1 VRVAEFPLPQPAEHR
16 RGPAFPITTVT
27 TVEAAPHTR
36 SPPSAVA
43 TAEAVRSGQVSA
55 SDFVAGALQRLETTD
70 RWVRAFV
77 DVDPAGSRA
86 AAAGMNRARGG
97 GTGRLAGV
105 PIAVKGRAGPGSAQV
120 RRLVAEGAIVIG
132 TTSTPRGTTHQTW
145 GHTDRGPT
153 RNPRRPDLSPG
164 GSSAGSA
171 AAVAAGVVA
180 LATGTDGAGSSRIPA
195 AWCGI
200 FGYKPTTALAVP
212 AGPAV
217 PAVPA
222 PLARDPRD
230 LRLWADVVLNGLPPA
245 GDPATAV
252 WSPDLGYAAHELDP
266 EVVAV
271 AHAAAQR
278 LADRSG
284 LRWTDTTV
292 ELLDPATAWSALRDP
307 AATGADRRAAAAV
320 RAHNNDRLAAL
331 FSRAGMLLTPTT
343 PAGPHGHA
351 GPGPQMS
358 VALTWTF
365 NLSGHPALSIPA
377 GATADGVPVGLQVI
391 ARPGADR
398 ALLDLAATCPP
409 AAPAPARPAQRYP

>member
-1 VRVAEFPLPQPAEHR
+1 M
-16 RGPAFPITTVT
+16 
-27 TVEAAPHTR
+27 
-36 SPPSAVA
+36 SASACVA
-43 TAEAVRSGQVSA
+43 T
-55 SDFVAGALQRLETTD
+55 ALQRLTATD
-70 RWVRAFV
+70 GWIRAFV
-77 DVDPAGSRA
+77 DVDPTAALA
-86 AAAGMNRARGG
+86 AAADMDLPRGSSS
-97 GTGRLAGV
+97 GRLAGV
-105 PIAVKGRAGPGSAQV
+105 PIAVKGRAGPGSDQA
-120 RRLVAEGAIVIG
+120 RRLVAAGAIVLG

-153 RNPRRPDLSPG
+153 RNPWRPHLSPG

-212 AGPAV
+212 TGPAV

-230 LRLWADVVLNGLPPA
+230 LRLWADVVLGDLPPVGEA
-245 GDPATAV
+245 GTAV

-266 EVVAV
+266 DVVAV
-271 AHAAAQR
+271 ALAAAQR
-278 LADRSG
+278 LADRVG
-284 LRWTDTTV
+284 LRWTDPTV
-292 ELLDPATAWSALRDP
+292 ELLDPATAWTALRDP

-320 RAHNNDRLAAL
+320 RAHNDDRLAEL
-331 FSRAGMLLTPTT
+331 FTRVDLLLTPTT
-343 PAGPHGHA
+343 PAGPHSHA
-351 GPGPQMS
+351 GPGPRMS
-358 VALTWTF
+358 VALTWAF

-377 GATADGVPVGLQVI
+377 GTTADGVPVGLQVV

-398 ALLDLAATCPP
+398 TLLDLAAACPP
-409 AAPAPARPAQRYP
+409 AAPAPSRPARRYP